1 LFSRNESE
9 YSKTQHFARVA
20 KGSKSAEPDAA
31 RVERPVSRKL
41 LTHWA
46 KYVGGI
52 ICTMG
57 GIYVGNGYGAGYWR
71 FGPFNLAWDTA
82 FRGIVLVL
90 IGFLL
95 IRLSK

>member
-1 LFSRNESE
+1 M
-9 YSKTQHFARVA
+9 KTQYLVRIGEA
-20 KGSKSAEPDAA
+20 SKCTEPDTAPAGPPASMKLRA
-31 RVERPVSRKL
+31 R
-41 LTHWA
+41 WA

-52 ICTMG
+52 VCTMG
-57 GIYVGNGYGAGYWR
+57 GIYIGDGYGASYWR

-82 FRGIVLVL
+82 FRGIVLLL

>member
-1 LFSRNESE
+1 MRSI
-9 YSKTQHFARVA
+9 AR
-20 KGSKSAEPDAA
+20 
-31 RVERPVSRKL
+31 
-41 LTHWA
+41 WA

-52 ICTMG
+52 ICTTG
-57 GIYVGNGYGAGYWR
+57 GIYLGNGYGAAYWR

-82 FRGIVLVL
+82 FRGTVLVL

>member
-1 LFSRNESE
+1 MTQPVICWSEQDLFMDGTGSNSKPATARIKSHGKFRSR
-9 YSKTQHFARVA
+9 
-20 KGSKSAEPDAA
+20 
-31 RVERPVSRKL
+31 
-41 LTHWA
+41 WA

-57 GIYVGNGYGAGYWR
+57 GIYLGNGYGASYWR

-82 FRGIVLVL
+82 FRGVVLVL

-95 IRLSK
+95 IRLNE

>member
-1 LFSRNESE
+1 M
-9 YSKTQHFARVA
+9 
-20 KGSKSAEPDAA
+20 
-31 RVERPVSRKL
+31 KL
-41 LTHWA
+41 LSRWVR
-46 KYVGGI
+46 YVGGV
-52 ICTMG
+52 ICTLG
-57 GIYVGNGYGAGYWR
+57 GIYLGNGYGAAYWR